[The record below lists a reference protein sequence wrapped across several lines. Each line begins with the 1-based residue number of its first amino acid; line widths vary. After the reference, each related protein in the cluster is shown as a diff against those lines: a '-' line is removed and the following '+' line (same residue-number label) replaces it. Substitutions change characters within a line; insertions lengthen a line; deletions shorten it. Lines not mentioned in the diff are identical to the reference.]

1 METGLMTTPK
11 AAESKGSP
19 MKIRHLSVVPD
30 PAPAARAA
38 SVDRDAA
45 IAAIRV
51 ALRKRSGKSWSVR
64 GGRGTSWGWI
74 TVSAPPARRDG
85 QGSMSDCDRNEL
97 AELLGLDPRG
107 GTVDLQ
113 GLTIPAASEYR
124 NEYVDRAEGREPAVI
139 GTPYWD

>member
-1 METGLMTTPK
+1 MDTGLMTAPK
-11 AAESKGSP
+11 AAEMKGSP
-19 MKIRHLSVVPD
+19 MKIRHLSAVPD

-45 IAAIRV
+45 IAAIR
-51 ALRKRSGKSWSVR
+51 ATLRTRSGKSWSVR

-85 QGSMSDCDRNEL
+85 HGWMTNSDRIEL
-97 AELLGLDPRG
+97 AELLGLDPG
-107 GTVDLQ
+107 SGMVDFQ
-113 GLTIPAASEYR
+113 GLAIPASSAYR
-124 NEYVDRAEGREPAVI
+124 NEYIDRAEGREPEVI